1 MTISEFDQRLTEW
14 IGRDRST
21 GSLVFAMAKDPSLMS
36 KLIEMVEAEE
46 IRMVAAETDPR
57 DK

>member
-1 MTISEFDQRLTEW
+1 MTIAEFDVRLAEW
-14 IGRDRST
+14 VGSVRDT
-21 GSLVFAMAKDPSLMS
+21 GSLVFAMANDPSLMT

-46 IRMVAAETDPR
+46 VRMVAAETDPR